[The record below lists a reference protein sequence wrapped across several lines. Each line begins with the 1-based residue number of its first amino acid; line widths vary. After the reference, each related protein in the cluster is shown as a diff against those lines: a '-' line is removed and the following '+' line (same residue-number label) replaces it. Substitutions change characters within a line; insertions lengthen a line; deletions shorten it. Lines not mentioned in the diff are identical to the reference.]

1 MPRRKDIYM
10 IIGIMGAMPDEVDQL
25 CAKLENVT
33 VEPYGGVE
41 YHRGTLA
48 GKQVVVCCAGMGK
61 ANAAATTQV
70 LITRY
75 GAEKIIFSGIAG
87 NMTSK
92 IGIGDVVIG
101 KTVLYHDAQLD
112 MICQN
117 PPYLK
122 EYAGDPAL
130 IAAAEK
136 ACAEAGVKALTGK
149 IATGD
154 LFVGDSETDA
164 EIYAV
169 LEREIIDLT
178 LRPGSSLSENP
189 LCARFGAPRSMIRV
203 VLQRLQENGLVKIV
217 PYKVTTVTRLNRE
230 IVDELI
236 YERTAVEA
244 RVLRDFSPRCTP
256 EQRALIRRRTD
267 AYAALA
273 RAEEIDYNKLYEA
286 DRLLHETWFAAM
298 GKMYLWRTLQNAHA
312 DYSRFR
318 MLDTMTSGGLDEV
331 IADHQNIITAIER
344 CDLAAFEPLVERHL
358 YGGIRRLGSKLTE
371 EYADYFEPEK

>member
-1 MPRRKDIYM
+1 M

-41 YHRGTLA
+41 YYKGTLA

-70 LITRY
+70 LITRF

-122 EYAGDPAL
+122 EYSGDPAL
-130 IAAAEK
+130 IAAAEA
-136 ACAEAGVKALTGK
+136 ACTACGVQSLTGK

-154 LFVGDSETDA
+154 LFVGDSETKAAKNGVPCVILRAMSDNA
-164 EIYAV
+164 DEDGHEV
-169 LEREIIDLT
+169 LVVKKFSI
-178 LRPGSSLSENP
+178 SEYV
-189 LCARFGAPRSMIRV
+189 ATAT
-203 VLQRLQENGLVKIV
+203 KIV
-217 PYKVTTVTRLNRE
+217 
-230 IVDELI
+230 
-236 YERTAVEA
+236 
-244 RVLRDFSPRCTP
+244 
-256 EQRALIRRRTD
+256 
-267 AYAALA
+267 
-273 RAEEIDYNKLYEA
+273 
-286 DRLLHETWFAAM
+286 AAM
-298 GKMYLWRTLQNAHA
+298 GESL
-312 DYSRFR
+312 
-318 MLDTMTSGGLDEV
+318 
-331 IADHQNIITAIER
+331 
-344 CDLAAFEPLVERHL
+344 
-358 YGGIRRLGSKLTE
+358 
-371 EYADYFEPEK
+371 

>member
-1 MPRRKDIYM
+1 MIKVSPARARETLLPGRKDIYM

-70 LITRY
+70 LITKF

-117 PPYLK
+117 PPFLK
-122 EYAGDPAL
+122 EYTGDPAL

-136 ACAEAGVKALTGK
+136 ACADAGVKALAGK

-154 LFVGDSETDA
+154 LFVGDSATKAAIEPNAPPTVWRWRRSVSQIAAKNDVPCVILRA
-164 EIYAV
+164 MSDNADEDGHEV
-169 LEREIIDLT
+169 L
-178 LRPGSSLSENP
+178 
-189 LCARFGAPRSMIRV
+189 V
-203 VLQRLQENGLVKIV
+203 VKKFSITEYVATATKIV
-217 PYKVTTVTRLNRE
+217 
-230 IVDELI
+230 
-236 YERTAVEA
+236 
-244 RVLRDFSPRCTP
+244 
-256 EQRALIRRRTD
+256 
-267 AYAALA
+267 
-273 RAEEIDYNKLYEA
+273 
-286 DRLLHETWFAAM
+286 AAM
-298 GKMYLWRTLQNAHA
+298 
-312 DYSRFR
+312 
-318 MLDTMTSGGLDEV
+318 
-331 IADHQNIITAIER
+331 
-344 CDLAAFEPLVERHL
+344 VESL
-358 YGGIRRLGSKLTE
+358 
-371 EYADYFEPEK
+371 